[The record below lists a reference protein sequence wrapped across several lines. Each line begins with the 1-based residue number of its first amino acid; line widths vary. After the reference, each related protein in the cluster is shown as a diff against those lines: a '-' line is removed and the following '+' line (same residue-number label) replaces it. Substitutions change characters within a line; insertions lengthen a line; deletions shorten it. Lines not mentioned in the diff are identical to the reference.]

1 MKKVTLLTIVVLLP
15 LISPAL
21 SQVPD
26 DKLIVPGQRIGKW
39 TLTMTI
45 ADLTQING
53 PPSRVSAAPLWAPQD
68 LAREFLVH
76 YWERLG
82 FFAAT
87 STTDTQRVD
96 ALFATSDEFKT
107 EKGIGVNSRREAVEA
122 AYGGPTAETRP
133 SRSAVRLTYDEIG
146 LTIAILESVA
156 LAIEVA
162 IFRPGTRRQLF
173 RF

>member
-1 MKKVTLLTIVVLLP
+1 MKTMALLTFVVLLP
-15 LISPAL
+15 LVSPAL

-39 TLTMTI
+39 TLMMTI

-53 PPSRVSAAPLWAPQD
+53 PPNRVGPAVGPQD
-68 LAREFLVH
+68 LAREFQVH
-76 YWERLG
+76 YWDRLG
-82 FFAAT
+82 FFAVT
-87 STTDTQRVD
+87 STTDTQRVE
-96 ALFATSDEFKT
+96 ALFATSDEFRT
-107 EKGIGVNSRREAVEA
+107 EKGIRVNSRREAVEA

-133 SRSAVRLTYDEIG
+133 SRSAVRLTCDEIG
-146 LTIAILESVA
+146 LMVAILESVA

-162 IFRPGTRRQLF
+162 IFRPGTGRQLF